1 MPYASQTVRIWGPY
15 QYTLNKHRHNAINS
29 HNELLD
35 PILKTENE
43 SDKEISNAMLLELT
57 KAIFSPQDTGF
68 VKDQKNNSSE
78 NKIIEI
84 SKSLFNT
91 SKE

>member
-1 MPYASQTVRIWGPY
+1 MIMALSFLCTVFGVQI
-15 QYTLNKHRHNAINS
+15 
-29 HNELLD
+29 
-35 PILKTENE
+35 ILGGSLFLGVKDN

-68 VKDQKNNSSE
+68 VKYQKDISSE
-78 NKIIEI
+78 NRIIEI
-84 SKSLFNT
+84 SKSMFNT